1 MSKKTFDF
9 SGYATRVDLK
19 CSDGAIIREDAFKHQ
34 NGETVPLVWQH
45 LHNGPENILGH
56 AMLEHRKDGVY
67 AYASFN
73 DSEQGRNAKEL
84 VRHGDVK
91 ALSIYANK
99 LVRRGVD
106 VLHGAIREVSL
117 VLSGANPGAYID
129 NVVIAHGD
137 SYETSEDEAIIYTGL
152 SFETQ
157 AETIE
162 HADDSKEPDMAEKTV
177 GDIFETLTEE
187 QKNVVY
193 YMIGEALSEAGADDD
208 DEAEH
213 SAFYENDDYI
223 SHNDGEETITMTR
236 NVFESLAHGTPMDE
250 GLTLSHSDIK
260 SIFADGE
267 RKNSLKEAVIAH
279 ATTYGIENIDM
290 LFPDAKTIGN
300 RPEFIKRRTEWVA
313 SVLTDT
319 HHSPFSRIKTIL
331 ADITEDDA
339 RAKGYIKA
347 SMKKEEWFTLAKRV
361 TTPQTVYKKQK
372 LDRNDILDITD
383 FDVVIWVKEEMRL
396 MLDEEIA
403 AAALVGDGRS
413 AGDPDKIKSPSPTAD
428 GEGIRAIALDASYY
442 AYKVEWDAADA
453 DDVPFVDRVM
463 TSLVDYTGSGS
474 PKLYTSPQI
483 LAGLLVERDTL
494 GRRMYSSRAELATA
508 MGVSAIV
515 DIPASILARA
525 NFETTAGA
533 VTTTH
538 SLKGI
543 VANLRDYTFGSDAGG
558 KTTLFDDFDIDFN
571 QQKYLLEARLSG
583 TLTKPFSAATLWE
596 NSVN

>member
-157 AETIE
+157 AEAIE

-193 YMIGEALSEAGADDD
+193 YMIGEALSEAGAD

-260 SIFADGE
+260 SIFAEGE

-279 ATTYGIENIDM
+279 ATTYGIEDIDM

-383 FDVVIWVKEEMRL
+383 LDVVIWVKEEMRL

-413 AGDPDKIKSPSPTAD
+413 AGDPDKIKSPSPNAD

-442 AYKVEWDAADA
+442 AYKVEWAAADA
-453 DDVPFVDRVM
+453 DDIPFVDRVM

-596 NSVN
+596 NSAN

>member
-152 SFETQ
+152 SFEIQ

-193 YMIGEALSEAGADDD
+193 YMIGEALSEAGAD

-290 LFPDAKTIGN
+290 LFPDAQTIGN
-300 RPEFIKRRTEWVA
+300 RPEFVKRRTEWVA

-396 MLDEEIA
+396 LLDEEIA

-442 AYKVEWDAADA
+442 AYKVEWAADDA
-453 DDVPFVDRVM
+453 DDIPFVDRVM

-596 NSVN
+596 NSAN

>member
-152 SFETQ
+152 SFEIQ

-193 YMIGEALSEAGADDD
+193 YMIGEALSEAGAD

-453 DDVPFVDRVM
+453 NDVPFVDRVM

>member
-152 SFETQ
+152 SFEIQ

-193 YMIGEALSEAGADDD
+193 YMIGEALSEAGADD
-208 DEAEH
+208 EAEH

-223 SHNDGEETITMTR
+223 SHNDEEETITMTR

-260 SIFADGE
+260 SIFAEGE

-279 ATTYGIENIDM
+279 ATTYGIEDIDM
-290 LFPDAKTIGN
+290 LFPDAKTVGS

-313 SVLTDT
+313 SVLNDT

-413 AGDPDKIKSPSPTAD
+413 AGDPDKIKSPSPNAD

-442 AYKVEWDAADA
+442 AYKVEWAAADA
-453 DDVPFVDRVM
+453 DDIPFVDRVM

-525 NFETTAGA
+525 NFQTTEGA

>member
-157 AETIE
+157 AEAIE

-193 YMIGEALSEAGADDD
+193 YMIGEALSEAGADD
-208 DEAEH
+208 EAEH
-213 SAFYENDDYI
+213 SALYENDDYI

-250 GLTLSHSDIK
+250 GLSLSHSDIK
-260 SIFADGE
+260 SIFAEGE

-442 AYKVEWDAADA
+442 AYKVEWAAADA
-453 DDVPFVDRVM
+453 DDIPFVDRVM

-525 NFETTAGA
+525 NFQTTEGA

-583 TLTKPFSAATLWE
+583 TLIKPFSAATLWE

>member
-157 AETIE
+157 AEAIE

-193 YMIGEALSEAGADDD
+193 YMIGEALSEAGAD

-260 SIFADGE
+260 SIFAEGE

-290 LFPDAKTIGN
+290 LFPDAQTIGS
-300 RPEFIKRRTEWVA
+300 RPEFVKRRTEWVA

-596 NSVN
+596 NSAN

>member
-152 SFETQ
+152 SFEIQ

-193 YMIGEALSEAGADDD
+193 YMIGEALSEAGAD

-279 ATTYGIENIDM
+279 ATTYGIENIDL
-290 LFPDAKTIGN
+290 LFPDAKTIGD

-313 SVLTDT
+313 SVLNDT

-413 AGDPDKIKSPSPTAD
+413 AGDPDKIKSPSPNAD

-442 AYKVEWDAADA
+442 AYKVEWAAADA

-525 NFETTAGA
+525 NFQTTAGA

>member
-193 YMIGEALSEAGADDD
+193 YMIGEALSEAGADD
-208 DEAEH
+208 EAEH

-260 SIFADGE
+260 SIFAEGE

-290 LFPDAKTIGN
+290 LFPDAQTIGS
-300 RPEFIKRRTEWVA
+300 RPEFVKRRTEWVA

-596 NSVN
+596 NSAN

>member
-1 MSKKTFDF
+1 MSKKKFDF

-152 SFETQ
+152 SFEIQ

-193 YMIGEALSEAGADDD
+193 YMIGEALSEAGADD
-208 DEAEH
+208 EVEQ

-260 SIFADGE
+260 SIFAEGE

-290 LFPDAKTIGN
+290 LFPDAKTVGS

-313 SVLTDT
+313 SVLNDT

-413 AGDPDKIKSPSPTAD
+413 AGDPDKIKSPSPNAD

-442 AYKVEWDAADA
+442 AYKVEWAAADA
-453 DDVPFVDRVM
+453 DDIPFVDRVM

-525 NFETTAGA
+525 NFQTTEGA

>member
-1 MSKKTFDF
+1 MSKKKFDF

-152 SFETQ
+152 SFEIQ

-193 YMIGEALSEAGADDD
+193 YMIGEALSEAGADD
-208 DEAEH
+208 EVEQ

-290 LFPDAKTIGN
+290 LFPDAKTVGS

-313 SVLTDT
+313 SVLNDT

-413 AGDPDKIKSPSPTAD
+413 AGDPDKIKSPSPNAD

-442 AYKVEWDAADA
+442 AYKVEWAAADA
-453 DDVPFVDRVM
+453 DDIPFVDRVM

-525 NFETTAGA
+525 NFQTTEGA

>member
-152 SFETQ
+152 SFEIQ

-193 YMIGEALSEAGADDD
+193 YMIGEALSEAGAD

-290 LFPDAKTIGN
+290 LFPDAKTIGD

-413 AGDPDKIKSPSPTAD
+413 AGDPDKIKSPSPNAD

-442 AYKVEWDAADA
+442 AYKVEWAAADA

-525 NFETTAGA
+525 NFQTTAGA

>member
-152 SFETQ
+152 SFEIQ

-208 DEAEH
+208 AEH

-223 SHNDGEETITMTR
+223 RHNDGEETITMTR

-260 SIFADGE
+260 SIFAEGE

-290 LFPDAKTIGN
+290 LFPDAQTIGN
-300 RPEFIKRRTEWVA
+300 RPEFVKRRTEWVA
-313 SVLTDT
+313 SVLNDT

-442 AYKVEWDAADA
+442 AYKVEWNAADA
-453 DDVPFVDRVM
+453 DDIPFVDRVM

-525 NFETTAGA
+525 NFQTTEGA

>member
-152 SFETQ
+152 SFEIQ

-193 YMIGEALSEAGADDD
+193 YMIGEALSEAGAD

-290 LFPDAKTIGN
+290 LFPDAQTIGN
-300 RPEFIKRRTEWVA
+300 RPEFVKRRTEWVA

-396 MLDEEIA
+396 LLDEEIA

-453 DDVPFVDRVM
+453 NDVPFVDRVM

>member
-45 LHNGPENILGH
+45 LHNDPENILGH

-73 DSEQGRNAKEL
+73 DSKQGLNAKEL

-152 SFETQ
+152 SFEIQ

-162 HADDSKEPDMAEKTV
+162 HADDSEEPDMAEKTV

-193 YMIGEALSEAGADDD
+193 YMIGEALSEAGAD

-260 SIFADGE
+260 SIFAEGE

-396 MLDEEIA
+396 LLDEEIA

-596 NSVN
+596 NSAN

>member
-152 SFETQ
+152 SFEIQ

-193 YMIGEALSEAGADDD
+193 YMIGEALSEAGAD

-290 LFPDAKTIGN
+290 LFPDAQTIGN
-300 RPEFIKRRTEWVA
+300 RPEFVKRRTEWVA

-396 MLDEEIA
+396 LLDEEIA

>member
-152 SFETQ
+152 SFEIQ

-162 HADDSKEPDMAEKTV
+162 HADYSKEPDMAEKTV

-193 YMIGEALSEAGADDD
+193 YMIGEALSEAGADD
-208 DEAEH
+208 EAEH

-223 SHNDGEETITMTR
+223 SHNDEEETITMTR

-260 SIFADGE
+260 SIFAEGE

-279 ATTYGIENIDM
+279 ATTYGIEDIDM
-290 LFPDAKTIGN
+290 LFPDAKTVGS

-313 SVLTDT
+313 SVLNDT

-413 AGDPDKIKSPSPTAD
+413 AGDPDKIKSPSPNAD

-442 AYKVEWDAADA
+442 AYKVEWAAADA
-453 DDVPFVDRVM
+453 DDIPFVDRVM

-525 NFETTAGA
+525 NFQTTEGA

>member
-193 YMIGEALSEAGADDD
+193 YMIGEALSEAGADD
-208 DEAEH
+208 EAEH

-279 ATTYGIENIDM
+279 ATTYGIEDIEM

-413 AGDPDKIKSPSPTAD
+413 AGDPDKIKSPSPNAD

-596 NSVN
+596 NSAN

>member
-193 YMIGEALSEAGADDD
+193 YMIGEALSEAGADD
-208 DEAEH
+208 EAEH

-260 SIFADGE
+260 SIFAEGE

-290 LFPDAKTIGN
+290 LFPDAKTIGD
-300 RPEFIKRRTEWVA
+300 RPEFVKRRTEWVA

-596 NSVN
+596 NSAN

>member
-152 SFETQ
+152 SFEIQ

-193 YMIGEALSEAGADDD
+193 YMIGEALSEAGAD

-596 NSVN
+596 NSAN

>member
-152 SFETQ
+152 SFEIQ

-193 YMIGEALSEAGADDD
+193 YMIGEALSEAGAD

-279 ATTYGIENIDM
+279 ATTYGIEDIDM

-300 RPEFIKRRTEWVA
+300 RPEFVKRRTEWVA

-339 RAKGYIKA
+339 RAKGHIKA

-525 NFETTAGA
+525 NFQTTEGA

>member
-152 SFETQ
+152 SFEIQ

-193 YMIGEALSEAGADDD
+193 YMIGEALSEAGAD

-279 ATTYGIENIDM
+279 ATTYGIENIDL
-290 LFPDAKTIGN
+290 LFPDAKTIGD

-413 AGDPDKIKSPSPTAD
+413 AGDPDKIKSPSPNAD

-442 AYKVEWDAADA
+442 AYKVEWAAADA
-453 DDVPFVDRVM
+453 DDIPFVDRVM

-525 NFETTAGA
+525 NFQTTAGA

>member
-193 YMIGEALSEAGADDD
+193 YMIGEALSEAGADD
-208 DEAEH
+208 EAEH

-290 LFPDAKTIGN
+290 LFPDAKTIGD

-413 AGDPDKIKSPSPTAD
+413 AGDPDKIKSPSPNAD

-442 AYKVEWDAADA
+442 AYKVEWAAADA
-453 DDVPFVDRVM
+453 DDIPFVDRVM

-525 NFETTAGA
+525 NFQTTAGA

>member
-152 SFETQ
+152 SFEIQ

-193 YMIGEALSEAGADDD
+193 YMIGEALSEAGAD

-290 LFPDAKTIGN
+290 LFPDAQTIGS
-300 RPEFIKRRTEWVA
+300 RPEFVKRRTEWVA

-525 NFETTAGA
+525 NFQTTEGA

>member
-193 YMIGEALSEAGADDD
+193 YMIGEALSEAGADD
-208 DEAEH
+208 EAEH

-290 LFPDAKTIGN
+290 LFPDAQTIGN

>member
-152 SFETQ
+152 SFEIQ

-193 YMIGEALSEAGADDD
+193 YMIGEALSEAGAD

-290 LFPDAKTIGN
+290 LFPDAQTIGN

-525 NFETTAGA
+525 NFQTTAGA

>member
-157 AETIE
+157 AEAIE

-193 YMIGEALSEAGADDD
+193 YMIGEALSEAGAD

-290 LFPDAKTIGN
+290 LFPDAQTIGS
-300 RPEFIKRRTEWVA
+300 RPEFVKRRTEWVA

-596 NSVN
+596 NSAN

>member
-193 YMIGEALSEAGADDD
+193 YMIGEALSEAGAD

>member
-157 AETIE
+157 AEAIE

-193 YMIGEALSEAGADDD
+193 YMIGEALSEAGAD

-290 LFPDAKTIGN
+290 LFPDAQTIGN
-300 RPEFIKRRTEWVA
+300 RPEFVKRRTEWVA

-596 NSVN
+596 NSAN

>member
-152 SFETQ
+152 SFEIQ

-193 YMIGEALSEAGADDD
+193 YMIGEALSEAGADD
-208 DEAEH
+208 EAEH

-223 SHNDGEETITMTR
+223 RHNDGEETITMTR

-300 RPEFIKRRTEWVA
+300 RPEFVKRRTEWVA
-313 SVLTDT
+313 SVLNDT

-413 AGDPDKIKSPSPTAD
+413 AGDPDKIKSPSPNAD

-442 AYKVEWDAADA
+442 AYKVEWAAADA
-453 DDVPFVDRVM
+453 DDIPFVDRVM

-525 NFETTAGA
+525 NFQTTEGA

>member
-45 LHNGPENILGH
+45 LHNDPENILGH
-56 AMLEHRKDGVY
+56 ARLEHRKDGVY

-73 DSEQGRNAKEL
+73 DSKQGLNAKEL

-157 AETIE
+157 AEAIE

-193 YMIGEALSEAGADDD
+193 YMIGEALSEAGAD

-290 LFPDAKTIGN
+290 LFPDAQTIGN

>member
-152 SFETQ
+152 SFEIQ

-162 HADDSKEPDMAEKTV
+162 HADYSKEPDMAEKTV

-193 YMIGEALSEAGADDD
+193 YMIGEALSEAGAD

-290 LFPDAKTIGN
+290 LFPDAQTIGN

-313 SVLTDT
+313 SVLNDT

-525 NFETTAGA
+525 NFQTTAGA

>member
-152 SFETQ
+152 SFEIQ

-162 HADDSKEPDMAEKTV
+162 HADDSEEPDMAEKTV

-193 YMIGEALSEAGADDD
+193 YMIGEALSEAGAD

-260 SIFADGE
+260 SIFAEGE

-290 LFPDAKTIGN
+290 LFPDAKTVGS

-313 SVLTDT
+313 SVLNDT

-413 AGDPDKIKSPSPTAD
+413 AGDPDKIKSPSPNAD

-442 AYKVEWDAADA
+442 AYKVEWAAADA
-453 DDVPFVDRVM
+453 DDIPFVDRVM

-525 NFETTAGA
+525 NFQTTEGA

>member
-152 SFETQ
+152 SFEIQ

-162 HADDSKEPDMAEKTV
+162 HADDSEEPDMAEKTV

-193 YMIGEALSEAGADDD
+193 YMIGEALSEAGAD

-260 SIFADGE
+260 SIFAEGE

-300 RPEFIKRRTEWVA
+300 RPEFVKRRTEWVA

-596 NSVN
+596 NSAN

>member
-193 YMIGEALSEAGADDD
+193 YMIGEALSEAGADD
-208 DEAEH
+208 EAEH

-260 SIFADGE
+260 SIFAEGE

-525 NFETTAGA
+525 NFATTAGA

>member
-193 YMIGEALSEAGADDD
+193 YMIGEALSEAGADD
-208 DEAEH
+208 EAEH

-290 LFPDAKTIGN
+290 LFPDAQTIGN
-300 RPEFIKRRTEWVA
+300 RPEFVKRRTEWVA

-403 AAALVGDGRS
+403 AAARVGDGRS

-596 NSVN
+596 NSAN

>member
-152 SFETQ
+152 SFEIQ

-193 YMIGEALSEAGADDD
+193 YMIGEALSEAGAD

-279 ATTYGIENIDM
+279 ATTYGIEDIDL
-290 LFPDAKTIGN
+290 LFPDAKTIGD

-313 SVLTDT
+313 SVLNDT

-413 AGDPDKIKSPSPTAD
+413 AGDPDKIKSPSPNAD

-442 AYKVEWDAADA
+442 AYKVEWAAADA
-453 DDVPFVDRVM
+453 DDIPFVDRVM

-525 NFETTAGA
+525 NFQTTEGA

-596 NSVN
+596 KSVN

>member
-193 YMIGEALSEAGADDD
+193 YMIGEALSEAGADD
-208 DEAEH
+208 EAEH

-290 LFPDAKTIGN
+290 LFPDAKTVGD

-396 MLDEEIA
+396 LLDEEIA

-453 DDVPFVDRVM
+453 NDVPFVDRVM

-596 NSVN
+596 NSAN

>member
-152 SFETQ
+152 SFEIQ

-193 YMIGEALSEAGADDD
+193 YMIGEALSEAGAD

-290 LFPDAKTIGN
+290 LFPDAQTIGN
-300 RPEFIKRRTEWVA
+300 RPEFVKRRTEWVA

-396 MLDEEIA
+396 LLDEEIA

-413 AGDPDKIKSPSPTAD
+413 AGDPDKIKSPSPNAD

-596 NSVN
+596 NSAN

>member
-193 YMIGEALSEAGADDD
+193 YMIGEALSEAGADD
-208 DEAEH
+208 EAEH

-260 SIFADGE
+260 SIFAEGE

-290 LFPDAKTIGN
+290 LFPDAQTIGN
-300 RPEFIKRRTEWVA
+300 RPEFVKRRTEWVA

-596 NSVN
+596 NSAN

>member
-152 SFETQ
+152 SFEIQ

-193 YMIGEALSEAGADDD
+193 YMIGEALSEAGAD

-290 LFPDAKTIGN
+290 LFPDAQTIGN

-313 SVLTDT
+313 SVLNDT

-413 AGDPDKIKSPSPTAD
+413 AGDPDKIKSPSPNAD
-428 GEGIRAIALDASYY
+428 GEGIRAIALDSSYY
-442 AYKVEWDAADA
+442 AYKVEWAAADA
-453 DDVPFVDRVM
+453 DDIPFVDRVM

-525 NFETTAGA
+525 NFQTTEGA